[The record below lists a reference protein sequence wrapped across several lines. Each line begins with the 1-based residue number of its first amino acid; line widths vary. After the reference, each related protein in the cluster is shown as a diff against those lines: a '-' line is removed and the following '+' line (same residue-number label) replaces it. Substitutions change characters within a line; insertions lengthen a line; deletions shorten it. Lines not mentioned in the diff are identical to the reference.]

1 MSELRCLEEIGFTC
15 GLYPAGT
22 PRMVGRKPLG
32 YPATGGAWGELRKL
46 CVEDRKEAILELLRE
61 KIS

>member
-15 GLYPAGT
+15 ELDPPYT

-32 YPATGGAWGELRKL
+32 YPASNKYLEFMQMAP
-46 CVEDRKEAILELLRE
+46 DARKEAILEILRSM
-61 KIS
+61 IAA